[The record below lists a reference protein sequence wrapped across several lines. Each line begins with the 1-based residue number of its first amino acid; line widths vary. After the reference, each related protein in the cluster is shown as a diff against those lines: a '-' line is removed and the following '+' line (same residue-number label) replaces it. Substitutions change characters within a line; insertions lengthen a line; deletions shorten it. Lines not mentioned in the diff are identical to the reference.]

1 MGYGVDSAVYL
12 GQAHNLVTGRGPTVP
27 MTFYTDHYPPAAA
40 FAFHGAVPST
50 HFPPLYAALLALVE
64 AVGLSAGAAVRWWS
78 ATLHALNLVL
88 VLVAV
93 MLSRVLTRKRW
104 IGAIAGAVVL
114 LTIGTWLS
122 THAFALSEALF
133 LTWMLAA
140 LVILSRYLE
149 TSSPRL
155 LSLVALCAAAAVLT
169 RWVGVSV
176 AVTAGALILARRG
189 WPLRARFGRAAIVV
203 GTAAASGCAWALFG
217 RREGGA
223 SPRLRAY
230 HPPGRFV
237 GPLLDVVSGWFVRP
251 DHSAGVL
258 LGIAAAFG
266 LVLS

>member
-1 MGYGVDSAVYL
+1 LTHKTMGYGVDSAVYL

-27 MTFYTDHYPPAAA
+27 MTFYTDHYTRRRIRLSRRGAA
-40 FAFHGAVPST
+40 H
-50 HFPPLYAALLALVE
+50 PLYAALIALLE

-140 LVILSRYLE
+140 LVILSRY
-149 TSSPRL
+149 RD
-155 LSLVALCAAAAVLT
+155 V
-169 RWVGVSV
+169 
-176 AVTAGALILARRG
+176 VTAPAVPRCIVCRGVRLCMGALRQAR
-189 WPLRARFGRAAIVV
+189 
-203 GTAAASGCAWALFG
+203 G
-217 RREGGA
+217 RREPSA
-223 SPRLRAY
+223 PCLPSARTVR
-230 HPPGRFV
+230 
-237 GPLLDVVSGWFVRP
+237 GPAARRCQRVVRP
-251 DHSAGVL
+251 P
-258 LGIAAAFG
+258 
-266 LVLS
+266 